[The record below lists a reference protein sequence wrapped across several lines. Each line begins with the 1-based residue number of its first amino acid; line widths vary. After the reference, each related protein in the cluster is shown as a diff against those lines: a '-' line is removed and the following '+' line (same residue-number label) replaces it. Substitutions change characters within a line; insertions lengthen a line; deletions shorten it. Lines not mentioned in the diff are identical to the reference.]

1 MVELPSIYP
10 VGTDA
15 PIVVLQVRGCVTR
28 REEHLAMTS
37 HSKRGVTMT
46 QVAAQR
52 FRTARRSCGLSQR
65 ALTGRARVAGS
76 AVADVERSAH
86 DPGTGSLA
94 HLLEATGHRLC
105 ALPTT
110 SYPVAVWA
118 DSIYRE
124 FRSERN
130 SHQVAFR
137 ALIGLND
144 ELAVATK
151 PIRVAL
157 CVAVPAPCGDE
168 CYDAAIAG
176 LVEHYLTK
184 DRLPVPDWVY
194 EPRRFLA
201 EPWEASPYTEQSEV
215 PKALARHGV
224 WLSGADLA
232 SV

>member
-1 MVELPSIYP
+1 MS
-10 VGTDA
+10 
-15 PIVVLQVRGCVTR
+15 
-28 REEHLAMTS
+28 
-37 HSKRGVTMT
+37 
-46 QVAAQR
+46 QVAAQLL
-52 FRTARRSCGLSQR
+52 RTARRSCGLSQR
-65 ALTGRARVAGS
+65 ALTGRARVGGS

-86 DPGTGSLA
+86 DPGTGALE

-124 FRSERN
+124 LRSERS
-130 SHQVAFR
+130 SHKVAFR
-137 ALIGLND
+137 ALIGLSD
-144 ELAVATK
+144 ELAAATK
-151 PIRVAL
+151 PLRVAL

-168 CYDAAIAG
+168 RYDAAIAG

-194 EPRRFLA
+194 EPGRTLA
-201 EPWEASPYTEQSEV
+201 EPWEATPYTERSEV

-224 WLSGADLA
+224 WLSEADLA